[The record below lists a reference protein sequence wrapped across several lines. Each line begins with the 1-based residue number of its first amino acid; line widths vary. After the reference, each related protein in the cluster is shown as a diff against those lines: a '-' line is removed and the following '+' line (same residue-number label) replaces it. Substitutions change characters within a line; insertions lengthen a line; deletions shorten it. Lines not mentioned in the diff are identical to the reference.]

1 MRGLISW
8 VVFFIFLTAT
18 PLFAEQAED
27 FSFHSL
33 DGKIFTAAGL
43 KGTPLVVNIG
53 SHW

>member
-8 VVFFIFLTAT
+8 GLFIILLSAT
-18 PLFAEQAED
+18 PLFAEQAGN
-27 FSFHSL
+27 FSFHSI
-33 DGKIFTAAGL
+33 DGKSYTAVGL